1 MLSTAIEPFMENVT
15 ELQTLLGLHYR
26 ELALNQDKVPLSP
39 QWHAYAQRE
48 ADGQLVYVTLRDDGR
63 LIGYIILFVAPGLH
77 YSTCLTAHMDILFVN
92 PRYRNGSTRGVMMML
107 DAAKAELKRRGVQRW
122 FMGTKIHKDI
132 GAVFKR
138 RGFEPVETIYS
149 LWIGGD

>member
-1 MLSTAIEPFMENVT
+1 MLSAAIEPFMENVP
-15 ELQTLLGLHYR
+15 ELKTLLDKHYR

-39 QWHAYAQRE
+39 QWGAYAQRE

-77 YSTCLTAHMDILFVN
+77 YSTCLTAHMDILFVD
-92 PRYRNGSTRGVMMML
+92 PEYRNGSAKGVLTML

-149 LWIGGD
+149 LWIGG